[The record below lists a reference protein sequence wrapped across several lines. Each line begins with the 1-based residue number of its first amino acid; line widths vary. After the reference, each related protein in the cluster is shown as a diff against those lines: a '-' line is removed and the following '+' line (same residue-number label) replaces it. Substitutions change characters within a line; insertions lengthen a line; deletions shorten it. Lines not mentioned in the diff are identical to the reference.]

1 MLTEGI
7 KGINKKLIIIILINL
22 ISFYLIF
29 RLNIIIANNVN
40 LSSLTLVKDI
50 KGINYIIG
58 FISVFC
64 CFLYYYLY
72 EDNYFYMFSLTYVS
86 IYSEFLIVDFLTRYI
101 DVMSLMRSNSSFIG
115 FASIFRTVLL
125 YLTIFNKN
133 KITKLLCKNRLI
145 GVIFVLVFNVLCVLM
160 DLNIMQYYSHIINI
174 DVLMNIKK
182 IINLATYMLILEV
195 CVKYFKEKEFNYFI
209 TFASLSVM
217 FLSRILLV
225 KSLYKDEGMMYALN
239 RCLLALG
246 FLIIIISLFW
256 EIITKSKENKEL
268 SYEVVNQKNEMY
280 KLKEEEEMRSQFF
293 ANISH
298 ELRTPLNIIISSFQL
313 LRMYNY
319 NEEEFLKYYNKYE
332 NTISQNCSRML
343 RLINNIIDVTK
354 FDAGCFK
361 MNFVNCEIV
370 SLVENVTLSI
380 AEYEKAR
387 TRNIIFDTDC
397 EFLEIKCDPENM
409 ERAILNLLSNAIK
422 FTSDNGNIFV
432 NIESEN
438 NDKYLSIT
446 IKDDG
451 IGIPKDFRKSIF
463 ERFVQVDKSFRR
475 NVEGSG
481 IGLSL
486 VKYIVN
492 SHDGEIYLKDTEKK
506 GCEFIINLP
515 NVKIEE
521 ELDEV
526 EFNLHKKDEIDSKIL
541 IELSDIK

>member
-7 KGINKKLIIIILINL
+7 KGINKKLITIILINL

-115 FASIFRTVLL
+115 FASLFRTVLL

-145 GVIFVLVFNVLCVLM
+145 GVVLVLVFNVLCVLM

-174 DVLMNIKK
+174 DVLMKIKK
-182 IINLATYMLILEV
+182 VINLATYMLILEV

-225 KSLYKDEGMMYALN
+225 KSLYKDESMMYALN

-387 TRNIIFDTDC
+387 KRNIIFDTDC

>member
-7 KGINKKLIIIILINL
+7 KGINKKLILIIIINS
-22 ISFYLIF
+22 ISFYAIF
-29 RLNIIIANNVN
+29 RLNIIIANSFDLRN
-40 LSSLTLVKDI
+40 LTLVKDI
-50 KGINYIIG
+50 RGINYIIG
-58 FISVFC
+58 FLAIFC

-72 EDNYFYMFSLTYVS
+72 EDDYFYMFSLNYIS
-86 IYSEFLIVDFLTRYI
+86 IYSEFVLIDF
-101 DVMSLMRSNSSFIG
+101 LMRSIDIMGLMNSNSVFIG
-115 FASIFRTVLL
+115 FASIFRTILL

-133 KITKLLCKNRLI
+133 KITKSLCENRFI
-145 GVIFVLVFNVLCVLM
+145 GVVFVLIINFACIKL
-160 DLNIMQYYSHIINI
+160 DLNIMQNYSHAINTDI
-174 DVLMNIKK
+174 LMLIKK
-182 IINLATYMLILEV
+182 VINLATYLLILEV
-195 CVKYFKEKEFNYFI
+195 CAKYFKEKKFNYFI
-209 TFASLSVM
+209 TFVSLSVM

-225 KSLYKDEGMMYALN
+225 KKLYKDDYTMYGLN
-239 RCLLALG
+239 RCLWALG
-246 FLIIIISLFW
+246 FFIIIISLFI

-313 LRMYNY
+313 LRMYDY

-361 MNFVNCEIV
+361 MNFVNCEII
-370 SLVENVTLSI
+370 SLVENITLSI

-387 TRNIIFDTDC
+387 KRNIIFDTDC

-432 NIESEN
+432 NIESQN
-438 NDKYLSIT
+438 NDEYLSIT

-451 IGIPKDFRKSIF
+451 IGIPKDFRKSVF

-492 SHDGEIYLKDTEKK
+492 SHNGEINLKDNEEK

-526 EFNLHKKDEIDSKIL
+526 EFNVHKKDEIDSKIL

>member
-7 KGINKKLIIIILINL
+7 KGINKKLITIILINL

-72 EDNYFYMFSLTYVS
+72 EDNYFHMFSLTYVS

-101 DVMSLMRSNSSFIG
+101 DVMSLIRSNYSFIG

-145 GVIFVLVFNVLCVLM
+145 GVVLVLVFNVLCVLM

-174 DVLMNIKK
+174 DVLMKIKK
-182 IINLATYMLILEV
+182 VINLATYMLILEV

-225 KSLYKDEGMMYALN
+225 KSLYKDESMMYALN

-280 KLKEEEEMRSQFF
+280 KLKEEEEMRSRFF

-387 TRNIIFDTDC
+387 KRNIIFDTDC